1 MKRTYKVI
9 ILCMSILFAVCA
21 VFMSAEKSVATTIN
35 LNLRKINNLS
45 KKTLISS
52 CPYDYID
59 NEYYNDI
66 VDLGFPAVEELE
78 EKYENGELQGL
89 SAYIAGLAIQDIT
102 GCDMYDATGCDWS
115 NGEEF
120 FREWDKMVEN
130 MPDEFEEIINSDVEQ
145 EKKISEI
152 RKYGMFGE
160 SFLATIDAQEG
171 SGTIDYFDAQIEC
184 RKVKLNS
191 RIKCSKKEMKRI
203 NKYIDSKMK

>member
-102 GCDMYDATGCDWS
+102 GCDMYDATGYDWS
-115 NGEEF
+115 N
-120 FREWDKMVEN
+120 
-130 MPDEFEEIINSDVEQ
+130 
-145 EKKISEI
+145 
-152 RKYGMFGE
+152 GE

-171 SGTIDYFDAQIEC
+171 SGTIDYFDAQIDC